1 MASDYGYA
9 NARIRGMK
17 SLLISAGFYDR
28 LLKSTSFDDVVGSLN
43 TTAYGRELSEVMIKE
58 SGLKGFDEAL
68 RRNIVKSFN
77 KVSHAVDDDG
87 RQLMGILLGRWD
99 VGNVKSILRGKNLG
113 ATSDAIL
120 ESLIPGAEIDEAS
133 LLEMVKSRDVR
144 DCVDTMA
151 TLRIPYAVPLTGA
164 FPDYAA
170 KRSLAVLEIAL
181 DKFYYARAFAGVQGN
196 DINSTMVREALA
208 REIDA
213 ENIMTL
219 LRIVKEDIDRREG
232 MVFLI
237 AGGRELALWRL
248 EEVAGRRT
256 IEDCVQALSE
266 TSYHDLIAESMP
278 SYFETG
284 SLTGLQRA
292 LEQQAVRR
300 GLKMWKADPLT
311 IAGVIAY
318 VWAKTNEIV
327 NLRVIA
333 RGKQVGMPVDKM
345 REALVLA

>member
-1 MASDYGYA
+1 MGSDYGYV

-17 SLLISAGFYDR
+17 SRLISPGFYDR
-28 LLKSTSFDDVVGSLN
+28 LLTATSFDDVVGSLN

-58 SGLKGFDEAL
+58 TGLKGFDEAL
-68 RRNIVKSFN
+68 RRNIMKCFA
-77 KVSHAVDDDG
+77 KVAHTVDEDG
-87 RQLMGILLGRWD
+87 LRLMGILLGRWD
-99 VGNVKSILRGKNLG
+99 VANVKAILRGKNLG

-120 ESLIPGAEIDEAS
+120 ESLIPGAEIDEAT
-133 LLEMVKSRDVR
+133 LLELVNARDVR
-144 DCVDTMA
+144 DCIDTMA
-151 TLRIPYAVPLTGA
+151 TLRVPYAFPLTGA

-181 DKFYYARAFAGVQGN
+181 DKYYYARAFEGVQGT
-196 DINSTMVREALA
+196 DINSSMVKEMLGREV
-208 REIDA
+208 DA
-213 ENIMTL
+213 ENIMTV
-219 LRIVKEDIDRREG
+219 LRIVKEDIDRREAL
-232 MVFLI
+232 VFFI
-237 AGGRELALWRL
+237 AGGRELPVWRL
-248 EEVAGRRT
+248 AEIGGRRT
-256 IEDCVQALSE
+256 IEDAVQSISE

-278 SYFETG
+278 TYFETG

-292 LEQQAVRR
+292 LEQHAVRR

-318 VWAKTNEIV
+318 IWAKTNEIV

-333 RGKQVGMPVDKM
+333 RGKQVGIPVEKM